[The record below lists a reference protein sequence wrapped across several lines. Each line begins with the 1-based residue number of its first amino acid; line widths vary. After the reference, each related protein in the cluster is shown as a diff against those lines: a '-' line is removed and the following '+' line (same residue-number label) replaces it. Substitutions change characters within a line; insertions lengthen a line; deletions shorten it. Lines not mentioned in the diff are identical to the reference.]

1 MTTFKRAIVFGASG
15 NIGQAISRQL
25 AADGWSLVMQYY
37 HHEAAVVDLV
47 AELSHQYSAQEFQS
61 VLMDFYQPDQ
71 DYRQLLK
78 SFGDYQALIFAQGA
92 TTYQLFTDISDE
104 RVLDLFRLH
113 LLTPMSLI
121 KAAQPHLQTHE
132 HSRIVLIGSIY
143 GGVGSAMEV
152 AYSSVKGAQS
162 SFANA
167 YAREVAANGLTVNVI
182 APGAVDTQMNAEF
195 SESELAELSA
205 EIPVGRLARPEEIS
219 IWVAHLLAPSAD
231 YLTGQTIYVDGGWL
245 K

>member
-143 GGVGSAMEV
+143 GGCWQCDGSC
-152 AYSSVKGAQS
+152 
-162 SFANA
+162 
-167 YAREVAANGLTVNVI
+167 I
-182 APGAVDTQMNAEF
+182 
-195 SESELAELSA
+195 
-205 EIPVGRLARPEEIS
+205 
-219 IWVAHLLAPSAD
+219 
-231 YLTGQTIYVDGGWL
+231 
-245 K
+245 